1 MLSNPSRAL
10 CPRLCA
16 QICIAPF
23 NPLHRLSQG
32 HDRYPHFTGG
42 APEARKSTATCPRPH
57 SQDSSLPSLHTAPPW
72 TTEPLTITASAKK
85 EGTRPGDAELR
96 PGPLDIGP
104 RLGPGT
110 RGGLSPHG
118 HCRPDGCKGGFHAS
132 AVGLRLHSCR
142 CPGPQFPTP
151 QSLKGERVPL
161 GGQESK
167 IQASRT
173 SASSSVTW
181 R

>member
-23 NPLHRLSQG
+23 NPLHPLSQG

-42 APEARKSTATCPRPH
+42 APE
-57 SQDSSLPSLHTAPPW
+57 PPW

-110 RGGLSPHG
+110 REGLSPHG

-151 QSLKGERVPL
+151 QSLKGERVPP

>member
-1 MLSNPSRAL
+1 MSQAL
-10 CPRLCA
+10 CSDLYR
-16 QICIAPF
+16 PF
-23 NPLHRLSQG
+23 NPLHPLSQE

-42 APEARKSTATCPRPH
+42 APE
-57 SQDSSLPSLHTAPPW
+57 PPW

-110 RGGLSPHG
+110 REGLSPHG

-132 AVGLRLHSCR
+132 AVGLRLSHAAKLKR
-142 CPGPQFPTP
+142 GTGAPGGPGVQNTGFPN
-151 QSLKGERVPL
+151 LRFLIHNMEVIFNNNNYRY
-161 GGQESK
+161 
-167 IQASRT
+167 
-173 SASSSVTW
+173 
-181 R
+181 